1 MPVETVGLTQIIT
14 VVIFLG
20 LLLAALAFVKRHR
33 APIAE
38 RLHGHKRVQI
48 VNDISLGVAEKLKII
63 RIDDRDYVVI
73 SAKGQASQ
81 LFALPTTAAGF
92 EAVQAEEAVA

>member
-1 MPVETVGLTQIIT
+1 MPAETVGLTQIII
-14 VVIFLG
+14 VLVFLG
-20 LLLAALAFVKRHR
+20 LLMAALVFVKRHR
-33 APIAE
+33 APITE

-63 RIDDRDYVVI
+63 RIDNRDYVVI

-81 LFALPTTAAGF
+81 MFALPLV
-92 EAVQAEEAVA
+92 EAPNELQQNNEAVA

>member
-1 MPVETVGLTQIIT
+1 MPVETVGLTQIII

-20 LLLAALAFVKRHR
+20 LLLAALVFVKRHR
-33 APIAE
+33 TPITE

-48 VNDISLGVAEKLKII
+48 INDISLGTSEKLKII

-81 LFALPTTAAGF
+81 LFALPATASVTGTF
-92 EAVQAEEAVA
+92 HAEEAVA